1 LPGRDVRENNPP
13 APLDGA
19 ALFNQKCASC
29 QILGDS
35 SFLGFREKFSL
46 PSRSTG
52 IECMVYVNTGYT
64 DAMAG
69 NILLAFSVDSEE
81 QKAKDGH
88 AK

>member
-1 LPGRDVRENNPP
+1 
-13 APLDGA
+13 
-19 ALFNQKCASC
+19 
-29 QILGDS
+29 
-35 SFLGFREKFSL
+35 
-46 PSRSTG
+46 
-52 IECMVYVNTGYT
+52 MVYVNTGYT